1 MIKISLE
8 NSRKIE
14 NKEKGVSEIEFICIG
29 SHENHPKTDKLT
41 ENTDAFKTEKEN
53 IEIA

>member
-8 NSRKIE
+8 NTRKIE
-14 NKEKGVSEIEFICIG
+14 NKEKGVSEIDFTCIG